1 MSEYTMELVLSPMV
15 CSEPVLSAFHMEVVA
30 LFGMNGTA
38 VVSVETEFLSSPF
51 CIDMSMRELQA
62 LLKISFISSQ
72 CEKNEKINDFN
83 KIKIIEKIP
92 KANIL
97 PTFLLNTK
105 SIILPDENGVLED
118 YGCQTLS
125 RHHSKSAKAIGHTV
139 GHLQK

>member
-15 CSEPVLSAFHMEVVA
+15 CSEPVLMAFHMEAVA

-51 CIDMSMRELQA
+51 CIDMSTRELQA

-83 KIKIIEKIP
+83 KIKIIEKFQKPIF
-92 KANIL
+92 
-97 PTFLLNTK
+97 FL
-105 SIILPDENGVLED
+105 
-118 YGCQTLS
+118 
-125 RHHSKSAKAIGHTV
+125 HSY
-139 GHLQK
+139 